1 MSVKPYKDRINELHS
16 FMTILIGSISLP
28 TLLLLLIFFKE
39 FSLTDDK
46 FQLISVTLTASLVL
60 CVFFFLMQDK

>member
-1 MSVKPYKDRINELHS
+1 MSVKPYKDRISELHS

-60 CVFFFLMQDK
+60 CVFFFFFNAG